1 MSLTPTSLLDFQPQ
15 TTNQEG
21 KKTWFCLQQF
31 KNFTHNIVLLSLL
44 FFMNA
49 KTKSPIAIHQET
61 LSESLQPKP
70 LWTSFEAT
78 H

>member
-1 MSLTPTSLLDFQPQ
+1 MSLTPISLLDFQPQ

-21 KKTWFCLQQF
+21 KKTQFCLQQF
-31 KNFTHNIVLLSLL
+31 KNFTHNLVLLSLL

-61 LSESLQPKP
+61 LSESLKPKP